1 MEGPRSCWAALG
13 DKAQRRSTDLQAE
26 TARAGQL
33 LETLYA
39 SRTRL
44 LVLYDEYRTQLQSR
58 TEQVG
63 MQEAMNQRQFMSQL
77 QTLHNRVEADIE
89 RTLAHQEMLQAS
101 LRKAD
106 TERLKMKTL
115 RENAQALHN
124 KELARLEQRAMDALG
139 VQQYNRKAA

>member
-1 MEGPRSCWAALG
+1 MESPRSCWAALE
-13 DKAQRRSTDLQAE
+13 DKAQRSITALQADI
-26 TARAGQL
+26 AQAAHL

-58 TEQVG
+58 TEQIG

-89 RTLAHQEMLQAS
+89 RTLAHQELLQAS
-101 LRKAD
+101 LRA
-106 TERLKMKTL
+106 TEAERLKMKTL
-115 RENAQALHN
+115 RENAQAQHN
-124 KELARLEQRAMDALG
+124 KELARREQRAMDVLG

>member
-1 MEGPRSCWAALG
+1 MEGPRSCWAALE
-13 DKAQRRSTDLQAE
+13 DKAQRSISALQAE
-26 TARAGQL
+26 MAQAATM
-33 LETLYA
+33 LETLHA

-58 TEQVG
+58 TEQIG

-89 RTLAHQEMLQAS
+89 RTLAHQDMLQAA

-115 RENAQALHN
+115 RENALAVHN

>member
-1 MEGPRSCWAALG
+1 MEGPRSCWAALE
-13 DKAQRRSTDLQAE
+13 DKAQRSISALQAE
-26 TARAGQL
+26 MGQAAHM
-33 LETLYA
+33 LETLHA

-58 TEQVG
+58 TEQIG

-89 RTLAHQEMLQAS
+89 RTLSHQDLLQVA

-106 TERLKMKTL
+106 AERLKMKTL
-115 RENAQALHN
+115 RENALAVHN

>member
-1 MEGPRSCWAALG
+1 MESPRSCWAALE
-13 DKAQRRSTDLQAE
+13 DKAQRSITALQADI
-26 TARAGQL
+26 AQAAHL

-58 TEQVG
+58 TEQIG

-89 RTLAHQEMLQAS
+89 RTLAHQELLQAS
-101 LRKAD
+101 LRVTEA
-106 TERLKMKTL
+106 ERLKMKTL
-115 RENAQALHN
+115 RENAQAQHN
-124 KELARLEQRAMDALG
+124 KELARREQRAMDVLG

>member
-1 MEGPRSCWAALG
+1 MEGPRSCWAALE
-13 DKAQRRSTDLQAE
+13 DKAQRRINELQ
-26 TARAGQL
+26 TAIAQAGQL

-44 LVLYDEYRTQLQSR
+44 LTLYHEYRDQLQSR
-58 TEQVG
+58 TEQLG

-89 RTLAHQEMLQAS
+89 RTLAHQTALQAS
-101 LRKAD
+101 IREAD

-124 KELARLEQRAMDALG
+124 KEVARQEQHAMDALG

>member
-1 MEGPRSCWAALG
+1 MEAPRSCWTALE
-13 DKAQRRSTDLQAE
+13 DKAQRRITALQTEIAQ
-26 TARAGQL
+26 AGQL

-44 LVLYDEYRTQLQSR
+44 LVLYDEYRTQLQKR

-89 RTLAHQEMLQAS
+89 RTQAHQEMLQAA
-101 LRKAD
+101 LRTAE

-124 KELARLEQRAMDALG
+124 KELARLEQRAMDVLG

>member
-1 MEGPRSCWAALG
+1 MEGPRSCWAALE
-13 DKAQRRSTDLQAE
+13 DKAQRSISALQAE
-26 TARAGQL
+26 MAQAAHM
-33 LETLYA
+33 LETLHA

-58 TEQVG
+58 TEQIG

-89 RTLAHQEMLQAS
+89 RTLAHQDMLQAA

-115 RENAQALHN
+115 RENALAVHN

-139 VQQYNRKAA
+139 VQHYNRTAA

>member
-1 MEGPRSCWAALG
+1 MEAPRSCWAALE
-13 DKAQRRSTDLQAE
+13 DKAQRRINELQAE
-26 TARAGQL
+26 IAQAGQL

-44 LVLYDEYRTQLQSR
+44 LTLYHEYRDQLQSR
-58 TEQVG
+58 TEQLG
-63 MQEAMNQRQFMSQL
+63 MQEDMNQRQFMSQL

-89 RTLAHQEMLQAS
+89 RTMAHQTALQAA
-101 LRKAD
+101 LREAD

-124 KELARLEQRAMDALG
+124 KEVARQEQHAMDALG

>member
-1 MEGPRSCWAALG
+1 M
-13 DKAQRRSTDLQAE
+13 
-26 TARAGQL
+26 
-33 LETLYA
+33 
-39 SRTRL
+39 
-44 LVLYDEYRTQLQSR
+44 
-58 TEQVG
+58 
-63 MQEAMNQRQFMSQL
+63 
-77 QTLHNRVEADIE
+77 HNRVEADIE

>member
-1 MEGPRSCWAALG
+1 MEGPRSCWAALE
-13 DKAQRRSTDLQAE
+13 DKAQRSISALQTEMAQ
-26 TARAGQL
+26 AAHM
-33 LETLYA
+33 LETLHA

-58 TEQVG
+58 TEQIG

-89 RTLAHQEMLQAS
+89 RTLSHQDLLQAA

-115 RENAQALHN
+115 RENALAVHN

>member
-1 MEGPRSCWAALG
+1 MEGPRSCWAALE
-13 DKAQRRSTDLQAE
+13 DKAQRRITELQAE
-26 TARAGQL
+26 IAQAGQL
-33 LETLYA
+33 LETLDA
-39 SRTRL
+39 SRIRL
-44 LVLYDEYRTQLQSR
+44 LTLYHEYRDQLQSR
-58 TEQVG
+58 TEQLG

-89 RTLAHQEMLQAS
+89 RTMAHRAVLQTS
-101 LRKAD
+101 LREAD

-124 KELARLEQRAMDALG
+124 KEVARQEQHAMDALG

>member
-1 MEGPRSCWAALG
+1 MEGPRSCWAALE
-13 DKAQRRSTDLQAE
+13 DKAQRSISALQTEMAQ
-26 TARAGQL
+26 AAHM
-33 LETLYA
+33 LETLHA

-58 TEQVG
+58 TEQIG

-89 RTLAHQEMLQAS
+89 RTLSHQDLLQAA

-106 TERLKMKTL
+106 AERLKMKTL
-115 RENAQALHN
+115 RENALAVHN

>member
-1 MEGPRSCWAALG
+1 MEGPRSCWAALE
-13 DKAQRRSTDLQAE
+13 DKAQRSISALQAE
-26 TARAGQL
+26 MAQAATM
-33 LETLYA
+33 LETLDA

-44 LVLYDEYRTQLQSR
+44 LVLYDEYRTQLQNR

-89 RTLAHQEMLQAS
+89 RTLSHQEMLQVA
-101 LRKAD
+101 LRQAD
-106 TERLKMKTL
+106 AERLKMKTL
-115 RENAQALHN
+115 RENALAVHN

>member
-1 MEGPRSCWAALG
+1 MEGPRSCWAALE
-13 DKAQRRSTDLQAE
+13 DKAQRRISALQAE
-26 TARAGQL
+26 IAQAATM
-33 LETLYA
+33 LETLDA

-44 LVLYDEYRTQLQSR
+44 LVLYDEYRTQLQNR

-63 MQEAMNQRQFMSQL
+63 MQEAMNQPQFMSQL

-89 RTLAHQEMLQAS
+89 RTLSHQEMLQAA
-101 LRKAD
+101 LRQAD
-106 TERLKMKTL
+106 AERLKMKTL
-115 RENAQALHN
+115 RENALAVHN

>member
-1 MEGPRSCWAALG
+1 MEGPRSCWAALE
-13 DKAQRRSTDLQAE
+13 DKAQRSISALQAE
-26 TARAGQL
+26 MAQAATM
-33 LETLYA
+33 LETLHA

-58 TEQVG
+58 TEQIG

-89 RTLAHQEMLQAS
+89 RTLAHQDMLQAA

-115 RENAQALHN
+115 RENALAVHN
-124 KELARLEQRAMDALG
+124 KELARLEQHAMDALG

>member
-1 MEGPRSCWAALG
+1 MEGPRSCWAALE
-13 DKAQRRSTDLQAE
+13 DKAQRSISALQAE
-26 TARAGQL
+26 MAQAAHM

-58 TEQVG
+58 TEQIG

-89 RTLAHQEMLQAS
+89 RTLSHQDLLQAA

-115 RENAQALHN
+115 RENALAVHN

>member
-1 MEGPRSCWAALG
+1 MEGPRSCWAALE
-13 DKAQRRSTDLQAE
+13 DKAQRSISALQTEMAQ
-26 TARAGQL
+26 AAHM
-33 LETLYA
+33 LETLHA

-58 TEQVG
+58 TEQIG

-89 RTLAHQEMLQAS
+89 RTLSHQDLLQAA

-106 TERLKMKTL
+106 AERLKMKTL
-115 RENAQALHN
+115 RENALAVHN
-124 KELARLEQRAMDALG
+124 KELARLELLG
-139 VQQYNRKAA
+139 APQEAVDDVV

>member
-1 MEGPRSCWAALG
+1 LE
-13 DKAQRRSTDLQAE
+13 DKAQRRITALQAE
-26 TARAGQL
+26 IAQAGQL

-44 LVLYDEYRTQLQSR
+44 LVLYDEYRTQLQNR
-58 TEQVG
+58 TDQIG

-89 RTLAHQEMLQAS
+89 RTLAHREMLQAS
-101 LRKAD
+101 LRTAD

-124 KELARLEQRAMDALG
+124 KELARLEQRAMDVLG

>member
-1 MEGPRSCWAALG
+1 MEGPRSCWAALE
-13 DKAQRRSTDLQAE
+13 DKAQRSISALQAE
-26 TARAGQL
+26 MAQAAHM
-33 LETLYA
+33 LETLHV

-58 TEQVG
+58 TEQIG

-89 RTLAHQEMLQAS
+89 RTLAHQDMLQAA

-115 RENAQALHN
+115 RENALAVHN

>member
-1 MEGPRSCWAALG
+1 MEAPRSCWAALE
-13 DKAQRRSTDLQAE
+13 DKAQRRINELQ
-26 TARAGQL
+26 TAIAQAGQL
-33 LETLYA
+33 LETLDA
-39 SRTRL
+39 SRIRL
-44 LVLYDEYRTQLQSR
+44 LTLYHEYRDQLQSR
-58 TEQVG
+58 TEQLG

-115 RENAQALHN
+115 RENAQTLHN